1 MLLRRVWAYMHVG
14 LVPCLHPYMALN
26 TYVTNPLFT
35 ILHEEKLDSPNSPVL
50 GTKVGR
56 GARKWLSKGKPTPTS
71 VRSLIRA
78 GSFPC
83 SPCVTLPRLS
93 GQAAPYMHLLD
104 DWDQWSH
111 TQNASH
117 LNTCCWRVIL
127 YVKKL
132 PQSHHH
138 QIPATR
144 NGGEAGR
151 VKRGIQRHLRTPA
164 SSGFFGQW
172 TRHPHSG
179 LVCSPGTET

>member
-71 VRSLIRA
+71 VRSLIGA

-83 SPCVTLPRLS
+83 VVSMVPCLP
-93 GQAAPYMHLLD
+93 PLLE
-104 DWDQWSH
+104 S
-111 TQNASH
+111 
-117 LNTCCWRVIL
+117 
-127 YVKKL
+127 
-132 PQSHHH
+132 
-138 QIPATR
+138 
-144 NGGEAGR
+144 
-151 VKRGIQRHLRTPA
+151 
-164 SSGFFGQW
+164 
-172 TRHPHSG
+172 
-179 LVCSPGTET
+179 GTERNLDNGRILTRLWYITSQDHCHLSAENGQLVWAPSCLERSVTAHPVSSAVL